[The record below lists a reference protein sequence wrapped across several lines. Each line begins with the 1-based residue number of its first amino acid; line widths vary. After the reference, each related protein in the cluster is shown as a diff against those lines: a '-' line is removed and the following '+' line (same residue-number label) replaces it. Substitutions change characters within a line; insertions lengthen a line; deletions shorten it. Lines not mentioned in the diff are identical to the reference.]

1 MSDIHSTTFR
11 YEAVCQELGVPQ
23 NPYFLKMFE
32 KEKEET
38 IFDIRDNMHLYLA
51 GNNKLLTDKRL
62 DDKDCEVLYK
72 LLQNNVFVT
81 SLDLRYNNI
90 TDEGVKFIA
99 KLLEENAVIEE
110 INLMC
115 NDFGKDGAE
124 VLARALHKNTGLRC
138 LRLNGNKIGNRG
150 GMYLAQMLQINTTL
164 QALDIADTD
173 LTTES
178 VIAVATVL
186 NNNRTLKS
194 LNMNR
199 PILFTE
205 QEECTV
211 HFAKML
217 KVNTT
222 LEELH
227 LQKFEIRDFGATRLA
242 ENLME
247 NLSLQ
252 YLDLSCN
259 RITRDGVKELS
270 KVLKRNTGIRHLNL
284 SFNRLEDD
292 GAIHVAE
299 AIATYNTTLEILD
312 VRTNNITGKGL
323 CALSDALKMNA
334 TLNKIFIWGN
344 VLEETAA
351 IAFANLLDSGRLQK
365 ESTDVQPY
373 LVDGKTILSELNHSE
388 QRHYYYAPSYGADVP
403 SWQPRGK
410 NPRGSD
416 VKAYSNSGREI
427 MAM

>member
-259 RITRDGVKELS
+259 RITRDGV
-270 KVLKRNTGIRHLNL
+270 LKRNTGIRHLNL

-351 IAFANLLDSGRLQK
+351 I
-365 ESTDVQPY
+365 PY

-416 VKAYSNSGREI
+416 VKAY
-427 MAM
+427 